1 MPDRYAVF
9 GNPIGHSRS
18 PAIHAAFARQTGQD
32 LSYEAILAPLD
43 EFPATVVRFKAEG
56 GRGANVT
63 APFKFEAFLLAN
75 EHSDRAAMARAVNT
89 LSFENGRI
97 VGDNTDGVGLVRD
110 IRDNLDTPI
119 AGRRVLVLGAG
130 GAAFG
135 VLLPLLI
142 ELPSRLVISNRTIAK
157 AEEAATIL
165 SGIIGRAEWRSD
177 KPVEVVAKS
186 FDDLVGESFDIV
198 INATSASLKGES
210 LPLPADLFADGAL
223 AYDMMYGRDTPFLAF
238 ARRHGARCA
247 DGLGMLVEQA
257 AEAFFLWRGIRP
269 ETAPVI
275 AMLRGA

>member
-63 APFKFEAFLLAN
+63 VPFKFEAFLLAN

-142 ELPSRLVISNRTIAK
+142 ELPSRLVISNRTIVK

>member
-63 APFKFEAFLLAN
+63 VPFKFEAFLLAN

-142 ELPSRLVISNRTIAK
+142 ELPSRLVISNRTIVK

-165 SGIIGRAEWRSD
+165 SGIIGRADWRSD